1 MILGL
6 GSTSGVSLSNVTR
19 PSASYFQ
26 PGDRYQ
32 IKVSG
37 PPNSPVSVTV
47 KLPSGDLSSTTY
59 GSTDA
64 SGNFSM
70 YGDIGVEHVGHW
82 IETWHVGGQDVAPVL
97 AFDVLKAPTAITPAP
112 SETSPTETTPP
123 VVQQDGT
130 PFDLSTFVSDN
141 KWLLIG
147 GAAAVAF
154 FMFGRGK

>member
-1 MILGL
+1 MIVGL
-6 GSTSGVSLSNVTR
+6 AAASPGVSLANVTR

-47 KLPSGDLSSTTY
+47 RLPSGELSSTTY

-70 YGDIGVEHVGHW
+70 IGDMGVEHLGHW
-82 IETWHVGGQDVAPVL
+82 VETWHVAGQDVAPVL
-97 AFDVLKAPTAITPAP
+97 SFDVLKAPTAAP
-112 SETSPTETTPP
+112 SSSQSDTPP
-123 VVQQDGT
+123 VVVEDGT
-130 PFDLSTFVSDN
+130 PFDLSTFASEN

-147 GAAAVAF
+147 GAAVVAF
-154 FMFGRGK
+154 VMMRGKR

>member
-1 MILGL
+1 MIVGL
-6 GSTSGVSLSNVTR
+6 GASNPGVTLANVTR

-47 KLPSGDLSSTTY
+47 KLPSGDMSSTTY

-64 SGNFSM
+64 AGNFSM
-70 YGDIGVEHVGHW
+70 VGDISVEHIGHW
-82 IETWHVGGQDVAPVL
+82 IETWHVAGQDVAPVL
-97 AFDVLKAPTAITPAP
+97 AFDVLKAASA
-112 SETSPTETTPP
+112 SSGSSLPTEAQPAT
-123 VVQQDGT
+123 G
-130 PFDLSTFVSDN
+130 FDLSGFVSQN

-147 GAAAVAF
+147 GAAVVAF